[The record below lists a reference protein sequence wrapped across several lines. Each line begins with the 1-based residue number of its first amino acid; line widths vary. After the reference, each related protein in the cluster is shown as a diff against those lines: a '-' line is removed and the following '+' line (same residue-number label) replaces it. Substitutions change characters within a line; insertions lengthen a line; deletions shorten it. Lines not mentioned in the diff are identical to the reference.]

1 MKIAVFTDSYYPHT
15 SGVTTTVDQQT
26 RKLSEQNHKIKIFCP
41 KPKNNTDKNLRLPKN
56 IEIVRLPANIS
67 VLGYSTLPLSIPTV
81 TKSLKQIK
89 KYRPDIIHI
98 HTEGGVGWE
107 GLICAKIRKLPIVT
121 TLHTFLAHQ
130 EYLKNWKLDKLEN
143 FQKISWKYILMIH
156 NQANIVICPSK
167 AMQSEAGKQ
176 GLEVKTRIIA
186 NGINLEKYKN
196 SRPKAGPPLTEN
208 SNFHFLYVGRI
219 AVEKSLPVLI
229 KAFKI
234 IHKKHPETKL
244 TIIGDGP
251 ALSDLRNFVNQENLA
266 GSIIFT
272 GQIPHNQLINSD
284 LISAADA
291 FITPSKTENQPLS
304 VMEAMAFGLPVIGVN
319 ALGMP
324 ELVRHKE
331 NGFLAEPDNPK
342 DLAKY
347 GLKLINNP
355 KLIKKYGQNS
365 LKIINQFSLVKTAE
379 KLKQTYQ
386 EIS

>member
-167 AMQSEAGKQ
+167 AMQSEAVKH